1 MRVISRLAAFIAL
14 LPALAAPLPVAAQV
28 TMLDAYAAYV
38 RGGDE
43 AALSLWREL
52 ADEGD
57 PDAAFML
64 AQAYLKAPAAIVDR
78 ALALDWHRF
87 AAERGHVEAQ
97 FALGEQHMSDGEAL
111 WPGEDAMPHFT
122 EAAHWLSL
130 AAEAG
135 YAPARHQLG
144 RLYLSGAG
152 VPEDAEAVR
161 ELWTLAAAQGY
172 RESYET
178 LPLFGYEVPEE
189 TMDLWVKFDA
199 LMTTGNRPGQ
209 NFFPR
214 FLRPLAERGH
224 MQAQY
229 TLGALYFTRREQL
242 SDADEAERWLRAA
255 LAQGVRP
262 ARVFLFNLALERAG
276 AGSAQ

>member
-1 MRVISRLAAFIAL
+1 MRVFSRLAAFTAL
-14 LPALAAPLPVAAQV
+14 LLALAAPLPAAAQA
-28 TMLDAYAAYV
+28 TMLDAYAAYMK
-38 RGGDE
+38 GDDE
-43 AALSLWREL
+43 AAVSLWREL

-57 PDAAFML
+57 PEAAFML
-64 AQAYLKAPAAIVDR
+64 AEAHLKGPPAVADR
-78 ALALDWHRF
+78 AQALDRYRF
-87 AAERGHVEAQ
+87 AAGRGHVEAQ
-97 FALGEQHMSDGEAL
+97 FALGEQHMADGEAL
-111 WPGEDAMPHFT
+111 YPGDDATPHFV
-122 EAAHWLSL
+122 EAARWFAL

-144 RLYLSGAG
+144 RLHLSGAG
-152 VPEDAEAVR
+152 VPEDAGAVR

-172 RESYET
+172 RESYEA

-214 FLRPLAERGH
+214 FLRALAEKGH

-229 TLGALYFTRREQL
+229 TLGVLYFIRPEQL
-242 SDADEAERWLRAA
+242 RDADEAERWLRTA
-255 LAQGVRP
+255 LSQGVGP
-262 ARVFLFNLALERAG
+262 ARRFLINLALERAG
-276 AGSAQ
+276 RETAR